1 MNNADLEARLRDL
14 PPELPDPHDRFGEI
28 EGRVRRTRLRQ
39 RIGAAAAVVVVLAI
53 AIPVGLL
60 ADDDGRDIDSGPVIA
75 TDPNSPSDTAAPAGL
90 LPGADLNVPLSAPLI
105 TEGTG
110 TTSIEL
116 GPRPDGATGVST
128 DLRCLSAGTFT
139 WPSGASLT
147 CNAEDAARALDAP
160 ESPGNVVDLRPGQ
173 TRIVIEA
180 DAGAS
185 LWISTTYVR
194 TEPTE
199 WAVTASGETYG
210 VPNDRGQPDLIGTA
224 ASEGGEVRYARAED
238 LGGGDLP
245 ANPDEAMEWTRNGEL
260 YSVPTYRV
268 DGRTIVGTFEISG
281 REPGETATRLVVGS
295 PPAGAEDGEVKG
307 VLTLADGC
315 LHLETPAGARWLI
328 LPWGVQ
334 LGEGVLETFMGE
346 QVADLNTDVT
356 FSGSEI
362 AGQQVEGDCGTGLP
376 PFYVTR

>member
-1 MNNADLEARLRDL
+1 MNNADLEARLRHL
-14 PPELPDPHDRFGEI
+14 PPDLPDPHDRFGEI

-60 ADDDGRDIDSGPVIA
+60 ADDDGRDVDSGPVIA
-75 TDPNSPSDTAAPAGL
+75 TDPNSPSDTAAPADH
-90 LPGADLNVPLSAPLI
+90 LPGADLNVPLSAPVI

-110 TTSIEL
+110 TTTIEL

-199 WAVTASGETYG
+199 WAVTANGETYG

-238 LGGGDLP
+238 LDAGP
-245 ANPDEAMEWTRNGEL
+245 ANPDEAIAWTRNGEL
-260 YSVPTYRV
+260 YSVPTYGV
-268 DGRTIVGTFEISG
+268 DGQTIVGTFQMSG
-281 REPGETATRLVVGS
+281 RAADEPATRLIVGK
-295 PPAGAEDGEVKG
+295 PPAGAVNGEASG
-307 VLTLADGC
+307 VLTVTDDGC
-315 LHLETPAGARWLI
+315 VHLTTPEGARWLI

-334 LGEGVLETFMGE
+334 VDGGVLERFTGE
-346 QVADLNTDVT
+346 QVAELDREVT
-356 FSGSEI
+356 FNGAEI
-362 AGQQVEGDCGTGLP
+362 AGQQVEGDCGTGQP
-376 PFYVTR
+376 PFYVAAP